1 MMTILLDRADDVRRL
16 ALDALDDRARKT
28 NTWGSQGHRSARDGV
43 EREYDQQALR
53 FERLDD
59 AALNTELAGQPTA

>member
-1 MMTILLDRADDVRRL
+1 MMAILLNRADDVRRL
-16 ALDALDDRARKT
+16 ALDSLDARARET
-28 NTWGSQGHRSARDGV
+28 NSWGSQGHRSARDGV

-59 AALNTELAGQPTA
+59 DALTSELATQPGA